1 MTIRPELDSERPQS
15 TTSQVGSML
24 LMFLVVAALVPGAV
38 VLALTWGMRAI
49 AAGWGCVLGGLLLA
63 ATWPVIVPAWRE
75 LTGREPG
82 RFLRLPGWVWLGL
95 AGTLGCLV
103 LF

>member
-1 MTIRPELDSERPQS
+1 LTIRPELEPEQS

-24 LMFLVVAALVPGAV
+24 VTFLIVAALVPGAL
-38 VLALTWGMRAI
+38 VLALTWGVRAI
-49 AAGWGCVLGGLLLA
+49 AAGWGAVLGGLLLA
-63 ATWPVIVPAWRE
+63 AAWPVIVPAWRE
-75 LTGREPG
+75 VTGREPG
-82 RFLRLPGWVWLGL
+82 RFLRLPGWVWLGA